1 MKIARIVSLSLLMV
15 CGFSLPALATPST
28 QIWIPSTD
36 IQAYGVIHPGIDT
49 YIKSEKSPNGRE
61 ATLTDLGPTLGIL
74 PFDAIQAEV
83 GFDYRYMGSPAADDS
98 PIYLNAKVG
107 IPEDKLAKFFPAVAV
122 GVYDIGFATNVTNND
137 LVYGLIAKTLPIIGR
152 VSVGYFT
159 GNPNSAAL
167 MDKNGKASNSGLLAS
182 IDRSMTELSDK
193 LWLAI
198 DYQGSNSSYG
208 ALSFGGSWKFAPNVS
223 VLVGY
228 DLYSLD
234 PANVKPTVT
243 FQLDI
248 DTDIFAPKTAAAP
261 APAQAQAA
269 PAPAPAPSTAPTPA
283 APIK

>member
-1 MKIARIVSLSLLMV
+1 MNRVLSAFIAVALIVATSTV
-15 CGFSLPALATPST
+15 ALATPST

-36 IQAYGVIHPGIDT
+36 IQAFGVIHPGIDT
-49 YIKSEKSPNGRE
+49 YIKSMKNSTGRE
-61 ATLTDLGPTLGIL
+61 TTLTDLGPTLGVL
-74 PFDAIQAEV
+74 PFDTIQAEV

-107 IPEDKLAKFFPAVAV
+107 IPEDKLAKFFPAIAV
-122 GVYDIGFATNVTNND
+122 GVYDIGFATNVTNNN

-152 VSVGYFT
+152 VSIGYFT
-159 GNPNSAAL
+159 GNPNSIAL

-182 IDRSMTELSDK
+182 IDRSMTEISDK

-228 DLYSLD
+228 DLYSYD
-234 PANVKPTVT
+234 PASVKPTVT

-248 DTDIFAPKTAAAP
+248 DTDIFAPKVAAA
-261 APAQAQAA
+261 
-269 PAPAPAPSTAPTPA
+269 
-283 APIK
+283 K